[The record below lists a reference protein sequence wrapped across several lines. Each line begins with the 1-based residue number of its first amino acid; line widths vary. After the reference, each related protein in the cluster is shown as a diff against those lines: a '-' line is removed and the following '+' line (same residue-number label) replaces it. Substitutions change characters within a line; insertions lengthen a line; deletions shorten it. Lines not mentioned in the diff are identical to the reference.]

1 MAVSPNY
8 RSSNRTGGS
17 YRSGHYQRADYRQGR
32 SGYVYGDLAHQLE
45 EVPERRTQPVR
56 RRKTKT
62 YPKQKPVTLPASLEP
77 ASFLFLTAAIVVV
90 LATAFVYLR
99 VQSGITQMKN
109 DVISLQSEIAETK
122 QENEETYQKIM
133 DSVDLSQVY
142 EIATGEL
149 GMIQPVDNQVYKY
162 DNKKSDMVKQYGDIP
177 GSSK

>member
-1 MAVSPNY
+1 MAASPNY
-8 RSSNRTGGS
+8 RRSNRNSGS
-17 YRSGHYQRADYRQGR
+17 YRSGRYQSADYRQER
-32 SGYVYGDLAHQLE
+32 NRYMYDNLAHQLE

-62 YPKQKPVTLPASLEP
+62 YPQQKPVALPVSIEP
-77 ASFLFLTAAIVVV
+77 SSFLFLVAAVIVV

-122 QENEETYQKIM
+122 QENEEAYQKIM

-177 GSSK
+177 GNSK

>member
-1 MAVSPNY
+1 MELS
-8 RSSNRTGGS
+8 
-17 YRSGHYQRADYRQGR
+17 
-32 SGYVYGDLAHQLE
+32 
-45 EVPERRTQPVR
+45 
-56 RRKTKT
+56 
-62 YPKQKPVTLPASLEP
+62 
-77 ASFLFLTAAIVVV
+77 SFLFLAAAAIVVV
-90 LATAFVYLR
+90 VTAFIYLQ

-109 DVISLQSEIAETK
+109 DVIALQSEIAETK
-122 QENEETYQKIM
+122 QENEDTYQKIM

>member
-1 MAVSPNY
+1 MANY
-8 RSSNRTGGS
+8 GSITKLSQFKPYGRFLSKRTLSEGELPTGKKW
-17 YRSGHYQRADYRQGR
+17 
-32 SGYVYGDLAHQLE
+32 V
-45 EVPERRTQPVR
+45 TQPVR
-56 RRKTKT
+56 RRKAKV
-62 YPKQKPVTLPASLEP
+62 YPQQKPVALPASMELS
-77 ASFLFLTAAIVVV
+77 SFLFLAAAAIVVV
-90 LATAFVYLR
+90 VAAFIYLQ

-109 DVISLQSEIAETK
+109 DVIALQSEIAETK
-122 QENEETYQKIM
+122 QENEDTYQKIM

>member
-1 MAVSPNY
+1 MATSPNY
-8 RSSNRTGGS
+8 RGANRTVSRRNGYDRHAGN
-17 YRSGHYQRADYRQGR
+17 RQRRTE
-32 SGYVYGDLAHQLE
+32 YVYDNLAHQLE

-56 RRKTKT
+56 RRKAKV
-62 YPKQKPVTLPASLEP
+62 YPQPKPVALPASMELS
-77 ASFLFLTAAIVVV
+77 SFLFLTVAAVVV
-90 LATAFVYLR
+90 LVAAFFYLQ

-109 DVISLQSEIAETK
+109 DVITLQSEIAETK
-122 QENEETYQKIM
+122 QENEDTYQKIM

-177 GSSK
+177 DSSK